1 MFILRR
7 FLAFIPVA
15 LIVALIVFLML
26 HLSPGDPV
34 AAIAG
39 DSATAADIARIR
51 AELGLDDPLPE
62 QFVRWCMEL
71 IQGDL
76 GRSYFLNRPVADL
89 IADRVGP
96 TLSLAGFTI
105 VLTVLIAVPLGAWA
119 AYRQGGWVDR
129 ALMGFSV
136 LGFSIP
142 SFVLGYCFVWLFG
155 LKLNLLPSQ
164 GYVRYDESI
173 EGWISHLI
181 LPSLTLCCIYVAL
194 IARVTRASVA
204 EMLTEDF
211 IRTARAKGITEMQVL
226 LGHAL
231 RNAAVPIVTV
241 VGVGIAILIGG
252 VVVTEIV
259 FAIPGLGS
267 LTIDAVMSRDYPL
280 IQGVTLF
287 FSMLYM
293 FINLLID
300 LSYTLFDPRI
310 REERSAQSLR
320 QRFRPSRRRRAAP
333 FDFDVDFCALARDN
347 RSDDARSGQSEP
359 AARHDEYLYDARRR
373 RIRALLPDGIRLAW
387 PRYLEPHALRRPRFH
402 HARHFS
408 GAPRGFLRYGCRPP
422 FGLFPLGGCR
432 DDARDG
438 WLYVHSGYP
447 LRDQF
452 DRYVRQRFGHCGD
465 RHRHSEYSAHCPTG
479 ALRCAV
485 GARGTLR

>member
-1 MFILRR
+1 MDC
-7 FLAFIPVA
+7 V
-15 LIVALIVFLML
+15 V
-26 HLSPGDPV
+26 
-34 AAIAG
+34 
-39 DSATAADIARIR
+39 T
-51 AELGLDDPLPE
+51 PLK
-62 QFVRWCMEL
+62 
-71 IQGDL
+71 
-76 GRSYFLNRPVADL
+76 
-89 IADRVGP
+89 
-96 TLSLAGFTI
+96 T
-105 VLTVLIAVPLGAWA
+105 
-119 AYRQGGWVDR
+119 
-129 ALMGFSV
+129 LMGFSV

-267 LTIDAVMSRDYPL
+267 LTIDAVMSRDDPL

-310 REERSAQSLR
+310 RE
-320 QRFRPSRRRRAAP
+320 
-333 FDFDVDFCALARDN
+333 
-347 RSDDARSGQSEP
+347 
-359 AARHDEYLYDARRR
+359 
-373 RIRALLPDGIRLAW
+373 
-387 PRYLEPHALRRPRFH
+387 
-402 HARHFS
+402 
-408 GAPRGFLRYGCRPP
+408 
-422 FGLFPLGGCR
+422 
-432 DDARDG
+432 
-438 WLYVHSGYP
+438 
-447 LRDQF
+447 
-452 DRYVRQRFGHCGD
+452 
-465 RHRHSEYSAHCPTG
+465 
-479 ALRCAV
+479 
-485 GARGTLR
+485 

>member
-204 EMLTEDF
+204 EMLTED
-211 IRTARAKGITEMQVL
+211 
-226 LGHAL
+226 
-231 RNAAVPIVTV
+231 
-241 VGVGIAILIGG
+241 
-252 VVVTEIV
+252 
-259 FAIPGLGS
+259 
-267 LTIDAVMSRDYPL
+267 
-280 IQGVTLF
+280 
-287 FSMLYM
+287 
-293 FINLLID
+293 
-300 LSYTLFDPRI
+300 
-310 REERSAQSLR
+310 
-320 QRFRPSRRRRAAP
+320 
-333 FDFDVDFCALARDN
+333 
-347 RSDDARSGQSEP
+347 
-359 AARHDEYLYDARRR
+359 
-373 RIRALLPDGIRLAW
+373 
-387 PRYLEPHALRRPRFH
+387 
-402 HARHFS
+402 
-408 GAPRGFLRYGCRPP
+408 
-422 FGLFPLGGCR
+422 PLGGCR

-452 DRYVRQRFGHCGD
+452 DRYVRQRFGHRGD

>member
-211 IRTARAKGITEMQVL
+211 IRTRASLKCRCCSAM
-226 LGHAL
+226 
-231 RNAAVPIVTV
+231 R
-241 VGVGIAILIGG
+241 
-252 VVVTEIV
+252 
-259 FAIPGLGS
+259 FA
-267 LTIDAVMSRDYPL
+267 
-280 IQGVTLF
+280 
-287 FSMLYM
+287 ML
-293 FINLLID
+293 
-300 LSYTLFDPRI
+300 
-310 REERSAQSLR
+310 
-320 QRFRPSRRRRAAP
+320 
-333 FDFDVDFCALARDN
+333 
-347 RSDDARSGQSEP
+347 
-359 AARHDEYLYDARRR
+359 
-373 RIRALLPDGIRLAW
+373 
-387 PRYLEPHALRRPRFH
+387 
-402 HARHFS
+402 
-408 GAPRGFLRYGCRPP
+408 
-422 FGLFPLGGCR
+422 LFPLSR
-432 DDARDG
+432 
-438 WLYVHSGYP
+438 S
-447 LRDQF
+447 
-452 DRYVRQRFGHCGD
+452 
-465 RHRHSEYSAHCPTG
+465 
-479 ALRCAV
+479 
-485 GARGTLR
+485 

>member
-181 LPSLTLCCIYVAL
+181 LPSLTLCCI
-194 IARVTRASVA
+194 
-204 EMLTEDF
+204 
-211 IRTARAKGITEMQVL
+211 RTARAKGITEMQVL

-280 IQGVTLF
+280 IQGVTFF

-310 REERSAQSLR
+310 RE
-320 QRFRPSRRRRAAP
+320 
-333 FDFDVDFCALARDN
+333 
-347 RSDDARSGQSEP
+347 
-359 AARHDEYLYDARRR
+359 
-373 RIRALLPDGIRLAW
+373 
-387 PRYLEPHALRRPRFH
+387 
-402 HARHFS
+402 
-408 GAPRGFLRYGCRPP
+408 
-422 FGLFPLGGCR
+422 
-432 DDARDG
+432 
-438 WLYVHSGYP
+438 
-447 LRDQF
+447 
-452 DRYVRQRFGHCGD
+452 
-465 RHRHSEYSAHCPTG
+465 
-479 ALRCAV
+479 
-485 GARGTLR
+485 

>member
-1 MFILRR
+1 M
-7 FLAFIPVA
+7 
-15 LIVALIVFLML
+15 
-26 HLSPGDPV
+26 
-34 AAIAG
+34 
-39 DSATAADIARIR
+39 
-51 AELGLDDPLPE
+51 
-62 QFVRWCMEL
+62 
-71 IQGDL
+71 
-76 GRSYFLNRPVADL
+76 ADL

-310 REERSAQSLR
+310 RE
-320 QRFRPSRRRRAAP
+320 
-333 FDFDVDFCALARDN
+333 
-347 RSDDARSGQSEP
+347 
-359 AARHDEYLYDARRR
+359 
-373 RIRALLPDGIRLAW
+373 
-387 PRYLEPHALRRPRFH
+387 
-402 HARHFS
+402 
-408 GAPRGFLRYGCRPP
+408 
-422 FGLFPLGGCR
+422 
-432 DDARDG
+432 
-438 WLYVHSGYP
+438 
-447 LRDQF
+447 
-452 DRYVRQRFGHCGD
+452 
-465 RHRHSEYSAHCPTG
+465 
-479 ALRCAV
+479 
-485 GARGTLR
+485 

>member
-1 MFILRR
+1 MG
-7 FLAFIPVA
+7 A
-15 LIVALIVFLML
+15 
-26 HLSPGDPV
+26 
-34 AAIAG
+34 
-39 DSATAADIARIR
+39 
-51 AELGLDDPLPE
+51 LDD
-62 QFVRWCMEL
+62 FK
-71 IQGDL
+71 
-76 GRSYFLNRPVADL
+76 
-89 IADRVGP
+89 
-96 TLSLAGFTI
+96 
-105 VLTVLIAVPLGAWA
+105 VLIAVPLGAWA

-310 REERSAQSLR
+310 RE
-320 QRFRPSRRRRAAP
+320 
-333 FDFDVDFCALARDN
+333 
-347 RSDDARSGQSEP
+347 
-359 AARHDEYLYDARRR
+359 
-373 RIRALLPDGIRLAW
+373 
-387 PRYLEPHALRRPRFH
+387 
-402 HARHFS
+402 
-408 GAPRGFLRYGCRPP
+408 
-422 FGLFPLGGCR
+422 
-432 DDARDG
+432 
-438 WLYVHSGYP
+438 
-447 LRDQF
+447 
-452 DRYVRQRFGHCGD
+452 
-465 RHRHSEYSAHCPTG
+465 
-479 ALRCAV
+479 
-485 GARGTLR
+485 

>member
-300 LSYTLFDPRI
+300 LIYTLFDPRI
-310 REERSAQSLR
+310 RE
-320 QRFRPSRRRRAAP
+320 
-333 FDFDVDFCALARDN
+333 
-347 RSDDARSGQSEP
+347 
-359 AARHDEYLYDARRR
+359 
-373 RIRALLPDGIRLAW
+373 
-387 PRYLEPHALRRPRFH
+387 
-402 HARHFS
+402 
-408 GAPRGFLRYGCRPP
+408 
-422 FGLFPLGGCR
+422 
-432 DDARDG
+432 
-438 WLYVHSGYP
+438 
-447 LRDQF
+447 
-452 DRYVRQRFGHCGD
+452 
-465 RHRHSEYSAHCPTG
+465 
-479 ALRCAV
+479 
-485 GARGTLR
+485 

>member
-204 EMLTEDF
+204 VYDGSVRNFIILTRE
-211 IRTARAKGITEMQVL
+211 
-226 LGHAL
+226 
-231 RNAAVPIVTV
+231 
-241 VGVGIAILIGG
+241 
-252 VVVTEIV
+252 V
-259 FAIPGLGS
+259 FPADSGNELPSLPHSTPRLHGQPSDGLNGS
-267 LTIDAVMSRDYPL
+267 Y
-280 IQGVTLF
+280 
-287 FSMLYM
+287 
-293 FINLLID
+293 
-300 LSYTLFDPRI
+300 
-310 REERSAQSLR
+310 SLWH
-320 QRFRPSRRRRAAP
+320 PSQKIH
-333 FDFDVDFCALARDN
+333 
-347 RSDDARSGQSEP
+347 G
-359 AARHDEYLYDARRR
+359 
-373 RIRALLPDGIRLAW
+373 
-387 PRYLEPHALRRPRFH
+387 
-402 HARHFS
+402 
-408 GAPRGFLRYGCRPP
+408 
-422 FGLFPLGGCR
+422 
-432 DDARDG
+432 
-438 WLYVHSGYP
+438 
-447 LRDQF
+447 
-452 DRYVRQRFGHCGD
+452 
-465 RHRHSEYSAHCPTG
+465 
-479 ALRCAV
+479 
-485 GARGTLR
+485 

>member
-1 MFILRR
+1 
-7 FLAFIPVA
+7 
-15 LIVALIVFLML
+15 
-26 HLSPGDPV
+26 
-34 AAIAG
+34 
-39 DSATAADIARIR
+39 
-51 AELGLDDPLPE
+51 
-62 QFVRWCMEL
+62 MEL
-71 IQGDL
+71 IQG
-76 GRSYFLNRPVADL
+76 DL

-310 REERSAQSLR
+310 RE
-320 QRFRPSRRRRAAP
+320 
-333 FDFDVDFCALARDN
+333 
-347 RSDDARSGQSEP
+347 
-359 AARHDEYLYDARRR
+359 
-373 RIRALLPDGIRLAW
+373 
-387 PRYLEPHALRRPRFH
+387 
-402 HARHFS
+402 
-408 GAPRGFLRYGCRPP
+408 
-422 FGLFPLGGCR
+422 
-432 DDARDG
+432 
-438 WLYVHSGYP
+438 
-447 LRDQF
+447 
-452 DRYVRQRFGHCGD
+452 
-465 RHRHSEYSAHCPTG
+465 
-479 ALRCAV
+479 
-485 GARGTLR
+485 

>member
-1 MFILRR
+1 
-7 FLAFIPVA
+7 
-15 LIVALIVFLML
+15 
-26 HLSPGDPV
+26 
-34 AAIAG
+34 
-39 DSATAADIARIR
+39 
-51 AELGLDDPLPE
+51 
-62 QFVRWCMEL
+62 
-71 IQGDL
+71 
-76 GRSYFLNRPVADL
+76 
-89 IADRVGP
+89 
-96 TLSLAGFTI
+96 
-105 VLTVLIAVPLGAWA
+105 
-119 AYRQGGWVDR
+119 
-129 ALMGFSV
+129 MGFSV

-173 EGWISHLI
+173 EGWISHLF
-181 LPSLTLCCIYVAL
+181 LPSLSLCCIYVAL

-310 REERSAQSLR
+310 RE
-320 QRFRPSRRRRAAP
+320 
-333 FDFDVDFCALARDN
+333 
-347 RSDDARSGQSEP
+347 
-359 AARHDEYLYDARRR
+359 
-373 RIRALLPDGIRLAW
+373 
-387 PRYLEPHALRRPRFH
+387 
-402 HARHFS
+402 
-408 GAPRGFLRYGCRPP
+408 
-422 FGLFPLGGCR
+422 
-432 DDARDG
+432 
-438 WLYVHSGYP
+438 
-447 LRDQF
+447 
-452 DRYVRQRFGHCGD
+452 
-465 RHRHSEYSAHCPTG
+465 
-479 ALRCAV
+479 
-485 GARGTLR
+485 

>member
-173 EGWISHLI
+173 EGGSR
-181 LPSLTLCCIYVAL
+181 TLSCRLSRSAASMWRSSRAL
-194 IARVTRASVA
+194 RAHRWRRCLRKTSSVQLAPRASLKCRCCSA
-204 EMLTEDF
+204 M
-211 IRTARAKGITEMQVL
+211 RC
-226 LGHAL
+226 
-231 RNAAVPIVTV
+231 
-241 VGVGIAILIGG
+241 
-252 VVVTEIV
+252 
-259 FAIPGLGS
+259 
-267 LTIDAVMSRDYPL
+267 VMP
-280 IQGVTLF
+280 
-287 FSMLYM
+287 
-293 FINLLID
+293 
-300 LSYTLFDPRI
+300 
-310 REERSAQSLR
+310 
-320 QRFRPSRRRRAAP
+320 
-333 FDFDVDFCALARDN
+333 
-347 RSDDARSGQSEP
+347 
-359 AARHDEYLYDARRR
+359 
-373 RIRALLPDGIRLAW
+373 
-387 PRYLEPHALRRPRFH
+387 
-402 HARHFS
+402 
-408 GAPRGFLRYGCRPP
+408 
-422 FGLFPLGGCR
+422 LFPLSR
-432 DDARDG
+432 
-438 WLYVHSGYP
+438 S
-447 LRDQF
+447 
-452 DRYVRQRFGHCGD
+452 
-465 RHRHSEYSAHCPTG
+465 
-479 ALRCAV
+479 
-485 GARGTLR
+485 

>member
-164 GYVRYDESI
+164 GYVRYDESLR
-173 EGWISHLI
+173 GGS
-181 LPSLTLCCIYVAL
+181 
-194 IARVTRASVA
+194 
-204 EMLTEDF
+204 
-211 IRTARAKGITEMQVL
+211 RT
-226 LGHAL
+226 
-231 RNAAVPIVTV
+231 
-241 VGVGIAILIGG
+241 
-252 VVVTEIV
+252 
-259 FAIPGLGS
+259 
-267 LTIDAVMSRDYPL
+267 
-280 IQGVTLF
+280 
-287 FSMLYM
+287 
-293 FINLLID
+293 
-300 LSYTLFDPRI
+300 
-310 REERSAQSLR
+310 
-320 QRFRPSRRRRAAP
+320 
-333 FDFDVDFCALARDN
+333 
-347 RSDDARSGQSEP
+347 
-359 AARHDEYLYDARRR
+359 
-373 RIRALLPDGIRLAW
+373 
-387 PRYLEPHALRRPRFH
+387 
-402 HARHFS
+402 
-408 GAPRGFLRYGCRPP
+408 
-422 FGLFPLGGCR
+422 
-432 DDARDG
+432 
-438 WLYVHSGYP
+438 
-447 LRDQF
+447 
-452 DRYVRQRFGHCGD
+452 
-465 RHRHSEYSAHCPTG
+465 
-479 ALRCAV
+479 
-485 GARGTLR
+485 

>member
-62 QFVRWCMEL
+62 QFLRWCMEL

-155 LKLNLLPSQ
+155 LKL
-164 GYVRYDESI
+164 I
-173 EGWISHLI
+173 
-181 LPSLTLCCIYVAL
+181 CC
-194 IARVTRASVA
+194 
-204 EMLTEDF
+204 
-211 IRTARAKGITEMQVL
+211 
-226 LGHAL
+226 
-231 RNAAVPIVTV
+231 
-241 VGVGIAILIGG
+241 
-252 VVVTEIV
+252 
-259 FAIPGLGS
+259 
-267 LTIDAVMSRDYPL
+267 
-280 IQGVTLF
+280 
-287 FSMLYM
+287 
-293 FINLLID
+293 
-300 LSYTLFDPRI
+300 
-310 REERSAQSLR
+310 
-320 QRFRPSRRRRAAP
+320 RRRATSAMTK
-333 FDFDVDFCALARDN
+333 
-347 RSDDARSGQSEP
+347 
-359 AARHDEYLYDARRR
+359 
-373 RIRALLPDGIRLAW
+373 
-387 PRYLEPHALRRPRFH
+387 ALR
-402 HARHFS
+402 
-408 GAPRGFLRYGCRPP
+408 
-422 FGLFPLGGCR
+422 GGSR
-432 DDARDG
+432 
-438 WLYVHSGYP
+438 
-447 LRDQF
+447 
-452 DRYVRQRFGHCGD
+452 
-465 RHRHSEYSAHCPTG
+465 T
-479 ALRCAV
+479 
-485 GARGTLR
+485 

>member
-76 GRSYFLNRPVADL
+76 GRSYFLNRAVADL

-310 REERSAQSLR
+310 RE
-320 QRFRPSRRRRAAP
+320 
-333 FDFDVDFCALARDN
+333 
-347 RSDDARSGQSEP
+347 
-359 AARHDEYLYDARRR
+359 
-373 RIRALLPDGIRLAW
+373 
-387 PRYLEPHALRRPRFH
+387 
-402 HARHFS
+402 
-408 GAPRGFLRYGCRPP
+408 
-422 FGLFPLGGCR
+422 
-432 DDARDG
+432 
-438 WLYVHSGYP
+438 
-447 LRDQF
+447 
-452 DRYVRQRFGHCGD
+452 
-465 RHRHSEYSAHCPTG
+465 
-479 ALRCAV
+479 
-485 GARGTLR
+485 

>member
-1 MFILRR
+1 M
-7 FLAFIPVA
+7 
-15 LIVALIVFLML
+15 
-26 HLSPGDPV
+26 
-34 AAIAG
+34 
-39 DSATAADIARIR
+39 
-51 AELGLDDPLPE
+51 
-62 QFVRWCMEL
+62 
-71 IQGDL
+71 
-76 GRSYFLNRPVADL
+76 ADL

-105 VLTVLIAVPLGAWA
+105 VLTVLIAVTLGAWA

-310 REERSAQSLR
+310 RE
-320 QRFRPSRRRRAAP
+320 
-333 FDFDVDFCALARDN
+333 
-347 RSDDARSGQSEP
+347 
-359 AARHDEYLYDARRR
+359 
-373 RIRALLPDGIRLAW
+373 
-387 PRYLEPHALRRPRFH
+387 
-402 HARHFS
+402 
-408 GAPRGFLRYGCRPP
+408 
-422 FGLFPLGGCR
+422 
-432 DDARDG
+432 
-438 WLYVHSGYP
+438 
-447 LRDQF
+447 
-452 DRYVRQRFGHCGD
+452 
-465 RHRHSEYSAHCPTG
+465 
-479 ALRCAV
+479 
-485 GARGTLR
+485 

>member
-211 IRTARAKGITEMQVL
+211 IRIWRRCDAALPLHLFCGSLRAFFCNRCF
-226 LGHAL
+226 LGDFWHPRSDFGADCICRGSVNGLCCVGCRAGWFSLWRSLFAHL
-231 RNAAVPIVTV
+231 RYFSAFGRQFRLSGDGTCSNPAAVCTTDCFRCWCWLF
-241 VGVGIAILIGG
+241 GIW
-252 VVVTEIV
+252 V
-259 FAIPGLGS
+259 
-267 LTIDAVMSRDYPL
+267 Y
-280 IQGVTLF
+280 
-287 FSMLYM
+287 
-293 FINLLID
+293 
-300 LSYTLFDPRI
+300 
-310 REERSAQSLR
+310 
-320 QRFRPSRRRRAAP
+320 
-333 FDFDVDFCALARDN
+333 
-347 RSDDARSGQSEP
+347 
-359 AARHDEYLYDARRR
+359 
-373 RIRALLPDGIRLAW
+373 
-387 PRYLEPHALRRPRFH
+387 
-402 HARHFS
+402 
-408 GAPRGFLRYGCRPP
+408 
-422 FGLFPLGGCR
+422 
-432 DDARDG
+432 
-438 WLYVHSGYP
+438 
-447 LRDQF
+447 
-452 DRYVRQRFGHCGD
+452 
-465 RHRHSEYSAHCPTG
+465 
-479 ALRCAV
+479 
-485 GARGTLR
+485 

>member
-194 IARVTRASVA
+194 IAVFFGTVA
-204 EMLTEDF
+204 
-211 IRTARAKGITEMQVL
+211 GL
-226 LGHAL
+226 LSGYF
-231 RNAAVPIVTV
+231 RWV
-241 VGVGIAILIGG
+241 
-252 VVVTEIV
+252 
-259 FAIPGLGS
+259 
-267 LTIDAVMSRDYPL
+267 DAVMMRVMDGFMSIPAILFAISLIAMFGNALVIVVTAIAIPSIPRIARLVRSVVLSVREEPYVEAAIALDTPVWKILLRHILPNATAPL
-280 IQGVTLF
+280 IVQGTYVCAEAILVEAILSFLGVGMPVEAATWGNIMAEGRSQFNAYPHMVLLPGIF
-287 FSMLYM
+287 LVLTILSVNILGDGLRDSLDPKFSK
-293 FINLLID
+293 
-300 LSYTLFDPRI
+300 
-310 REERSAQSLR
+310 
-320 QRFRPSRRRRAAP
+320 
-333 FDFDVDFCALARDN
+333 
-347 RSDDARSGQSEP
+347 RSDK
-359 AARHDEYLYDARRR
+359 
-373 RIRALLPDGIRLAW
+373 
-387 PRYLEPHALRRPRFH
+387 
-402 HARHFS
+402 
-408 GAPRGFLRYGCRPP
+408 
-422 FGLFPLGGCR
+422 
-432 DDARDG
+432 
-438 WLYVHSGYP
+438 
-447 LRDQF
+447 
-452 DRYVRQRFGHCGD
+452 
-465 RHRHSEYSAHCPTG
+465 
-479 ALRCAV
+479 
-485 GARGTLR
+485 

>member
-155 LKLNLLPSQ
+155 LKLNSSARGASASRNSSKRLIC
-164 GYVRYDESI
+164 VIRCSI
-173 EGWISHLI
+173 LAVSSAG
-181 LPSLTLCCIYVAL
+181 V
-194 IARVTRASVA
+194 
-204 EMLTEDF
+204 
-211 IRTARAKGITEMQVL
+211 IRK
-226 LGHAL
+226 
-231 RNAAVPIVTV
+231 
-241 VGVGIAILIGG
+241 
-252 VVVTEIV
+252 
-259 FAIPGLGS
+259 
-267 LTIDAVMSRDYPL
+267 
-280 IQGVTLF
+280 
-287 FSMLYM
+287 
-293 FINLLID
+293 
-300 LSYTLFDPRI
+300 RI
-310 REERSAQSLR
+310 EFKS
-320 QRFRPSRRRRAAP
+320 
-333 FDFDVDFCALARDN
+333 
-347 RSDDARSGQSEP
+347 
-359 AARHDEYLYDARRR
+359 
-373 RIRALLPDGIRLAW
+373 
-387 PRYLEPHALRRPRFH
+387 
-402 HARHFS
+402 HFS
-408 GAPRGFLRYGCRPP
+408 GTMAFSRRKL
-422 FGLFPLGGCR
+422 
-432 DDARDG
+432 ARIVAG
-438 WLYVHSGYP
+438 TP
-447 LRDQF
+447 K
-452 DRYVRQRFGHCGD
+452 
-465 RHRHSEYSAHCPTG
+465 SA
-479 ALRCAV
+479 
-485 GARGTLR
+485 

>member
-1 MFILRR
+1 MDC
-7 FLAFIPVA
+7 V
-15 LIVALIVFLML
+15 V
-26 HLSPGDPV
+26 
-34 AAIAG
+34 
-39 DSATAADIARIR
+39 T
-51 AELGLDDPLPE
+51 PLK
-62 QFVRWCMEL
+62 
-71 IQGDL
+71 
-76 GRSYFLNRPVADL
+76 
-89 IADRVGP
+89 
-96 TLSLAGFTI
+96 T
-105 VLTVLIAVPLGAWA
+105 
-119 AYRQGGWVDR
+119 
-129 ALMGFSV
+129 LMGFSV

-310 REERSAQSLR
+310 RE
-320 QRFRPSRRRRAAP
+320 
-333 FDFDVDFCALARDN
+333 
-347 RSDDARSGQSEP
+347 
-359 AARHDEYLYDARRR
+359 
-373 RIRALLPDGIRLAW
+373 
-387 PRYLEPHALRRPRFH
+387 
-402 HARHFS
+402 
-408 GAPRGFLRYGCRPP
+408 
-422 FGLFPLGGCR
+422 
-432 DDARDG
+432 
-438 WLYVHSGYP
+438 
-447 LRDQF
+447 
-452 DRYVRQRFGHCGD
+452 
-465 RHRHSEYSAHCPTG
+465 
-479 ALRCAV
+479 
-485 GARGTLR
+485 